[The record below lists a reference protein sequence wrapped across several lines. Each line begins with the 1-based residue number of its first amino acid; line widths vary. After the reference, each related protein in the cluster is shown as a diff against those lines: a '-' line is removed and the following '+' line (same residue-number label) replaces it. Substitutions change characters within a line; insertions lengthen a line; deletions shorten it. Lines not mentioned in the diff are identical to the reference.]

1 MIRIS
6 NGIHIFIYVC
16 QYELR
21 WIDLLVLP
29 QHRKKEK
36 DWLFQ
41 ATKSGE
47 SREEMLLKVLL
58 VRPFELDQST
68 RQRKQGDLFG
78 RRAQIQVFRSQGL
91 HIASNQVGAKG
102 TSTAQ
107 IDVTNAISRQRASRV
122 DGCFRFETMNTQSRL
137 QSPLKQLWPSIFKKN
152 ICAYSQEQFA

>member
-6 NGIHIFIYVC
+6 NGIHILIYVC

-47 SREEMLLKVLL
+47 SREEMLLKL
-58 VRPFELDQST
+58 VRPNYLSRPASEN
-68 RQRKQGDLFG
+68 KEIDLAAGPRYRCSGHKGFT
-78 RRAQIQVFRSQGL
+78 
-91 HIASNQVGAKG
+91 SNEVGAKG

-107 IDVTNAISRQRASRV
+107 RDVANAI
-122 DGCFRFETMNTQSRL
+122 
-137 QSPLKQLWPSIFKKN
+137 K
-152 ICAYSQEQFA
+152 